1 MGDIVKVR
9 LVFADAGSFH
19 TEFIEVE
26 QASLEQYD
34 RLIDL
39 LREDP
44 EVTRNNYVD
53 LKRLVTATVLDA
65 EELEAGE

>member
-1 MGDIVKVR
+1 MGDIAKVR
-9 LVFADAGSFH
+9 LVFADSGSFH

-26 QASLEQYD
+26 RTTLEQYD

-44 EVTRNNYVD
+44 VVTRNNYVD
-53 LKRLVTATVLDA
+53 LKRLVTATVL
-65 EELEAGE
+65 EAGE